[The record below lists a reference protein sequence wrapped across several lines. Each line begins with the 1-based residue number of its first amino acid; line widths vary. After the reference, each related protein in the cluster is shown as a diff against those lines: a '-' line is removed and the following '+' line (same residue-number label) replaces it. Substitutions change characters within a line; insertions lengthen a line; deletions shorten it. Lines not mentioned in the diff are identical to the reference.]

1 MYTGVHRA
9 RHWIPRAEVP
19 GSHELLK
26 VCAGKPTWILC
37 KSRVSSSLMSL
48 LSSPKPHFLRALR
61 CGNPAGLLRAPFH
74 PCSPQHDPLSSCPQA
89 LWYQPMYRAS
99 FITHCRVV
107 PANSQL
113 LWGGGGGVRSPGQ
126 ESQDTLLLPG
136 CQRLHGKAQSLARWR
151 RAVQGT
157 PSVLP
162 VQNGCVSPVAEDG
175 GGAGIRALSAGSES
189 SSGADRHRALR
200 HSASQA
206 EEPRRCT

>member
-26 VCAGKPTWILC
+26 VGKPTWILC
-37 KSRVSSSLMSL
+37 KSRVSSLLMSL
-48 LSSPKPHFLRALR
+48 LSSPKSSLLEGTPLREPSWPLESSI
-61 CGNPAGLLRAPFH
+61 PSLY
-74 PCSPQHDPLSSCPQA
+74 PQHDPLSSCPQA
-89 LWYQPMYRAS
+89 LWYQPIYRAS

-113 LWGGGGGVRSPGQ
+113 LWGWGVRSPGQ
-126 ESQDTLLLPG
+126 ESQDTLLSPG
-136 CQRLHGKAQSLARWR
+136 CQRLHRRAQSLARWR

-162 VQNGCVSPVAEDG
+162 AQNGYVSPVAEDG

-189 SSGADRHRALR
+189 SSRADRHRALR

-206 EEPRRCT
+206 EEPRRCI